1 MNMIVTAATATP
13 LTTATADPEIVS
25 GVDPVFAAI
34 RNHRA
39 ANATLAECLTLKSRF
54 EEEHG
59 FGTGCNPTMQ
69 AVRAELDRLEDK
81 AGDAERDAADSMVT
95 TIPTTLPGLRE
106 IFRYIVE
113 RHEAGDDILD
123 GEAWFVLV
131 STTVAALEKV
141 ALKARWCGL
150 VPQATLPG
158 QRPGARPNPAPQYH
172 GD

>member
-1 MNMIVTAATATP
+1 MNMIVTAATAAP
-13 LTTATADPEIVS
+13 LATAIADPEMVR
-25 GVDPVFAAI
+25 GADPVFAVI

-39 ANATLAECLTLKSRF
+39 ANATLEECLILKARF
-54 EEEHG
+54 EEGHG

-81 AGDAERDAADSMVT
+81 AGDAERDAADSMIT

-106 IFRYIVE
+106 MFRYIIE

-123 GEAWFVLV
+123 GEAWLVLV
-131 STTVAALEKV
+131 STTVAALEKI

-150 VPQATLPG
+150 VPEAMSSG
-158 QRPGARPNPAPQYH
+158 PNPALQYH

>member
-1 MNMIVTAATATP
+1 
-13 LTTATADPEIVS
+13 VS

-150 VPQATLPG
+150 VPQATLSG